1 MSSGPGSQD
10 RASKLQP
17 RVLGME
23 VQSPGWLLSPGCF
36 LGVEAQAP
44 RSVEKQSGVEGGSAR
59 PEISS
64 PRRPCGKVT
73 WDSRGLLR

>member
-1 MSSGPGSQD
+1 MSSGQVAGPGF
-10 RASKLQP
+10 RASAQ
-17 RVLGME
+17 VLGME
-23 VQSPGWLLSPGCF
+23 VQSPGWLLSPGCC
-36 LGVEAQAP
+36 LGGEAQAP
-44 RSVEKQSGVEGGSAR
+44 GSAEKRSGVEGGSAR